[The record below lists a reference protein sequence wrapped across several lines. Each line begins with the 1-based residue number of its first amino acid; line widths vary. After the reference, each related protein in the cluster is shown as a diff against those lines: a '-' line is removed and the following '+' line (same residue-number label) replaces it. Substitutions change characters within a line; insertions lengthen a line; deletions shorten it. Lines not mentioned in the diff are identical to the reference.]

1 MGNIGG
7 GCEQLSLNLL
17 SFLCWNVSLMMR
29 AITFSPP
36 QTFTGTYSSSFQS
49 FLFRTDARA
58 PSLSLI
64 LLLPLVCWLTVTSC
78 GKGLQEVLVCVC
90 KWNTYIYMC
99 LFVCMSAYV
108 CVLQGVLCGS
118 LQESVSTLW
127 GVWQTLWLHANGTHQ
142 AFFFFHALLH
152 THTPPWAPIHHHRRR
167 RHTIGLYCIQ
177 KQVSSFTQ
185 PWGLM

>member
-1 MGNIGG
+1 
-7 GCEQLSLNLL
+7 
-17 SFLCWNVSLMMR
+17 MR

-58 PSLSLI
+58 LSLF

-78 GKGLQEVLVCVC
+78 GKGLQEVLVCVR

-99 LFVCMSAYV
+99 LFVCVSAYV

-118 LQESVSTLW
+118 LQESVSSLW

-142 AFFFFHALLH
+142 AFFFFMHFC
-152 THTPPWAPIHHHRRR
+152 THTPHHKPLS
-167 RHTIGLYCIQ
+167 TTTTTAAATAAI
-177 KQVSSFTQ
+177 
-185 PWGLM
+185 P